1 MVKIKFEYPL
11 QEYAI
16 TKKSPVYVELQGNR
30 FVVPVSYNGDKQK
43 FVDELFSKDE
53 IVQTYPKGERK
64 YAYVEIDGYKVI
76 APHRWASGKL
86 DFQIINRMM
95 DMAILKYNNAA
106 RIAKMHRK
114 STSRFSSNSLISLD
128 NRLIDKQIDGIAG
141 FLGERVRGALHK
153 INEFELNVGEKGVR
167 HTINYG
173 ARVLSGVLAAPVIL
187 AAAVS
192 QKNQKA
198 SQKLTKIAKL
208 ILNKK
213 IWQEDLLDKTKSQET
228 AEKLNELAD
237 KTCDRI
243 TLLIERFS
251 SRFANW
257 SRKNS
262 PQAVASTANYIAE
275 NKKKTALYTAITTS
289 FIGGGAALSGNN
301 GSKSN
306 SSENQIT
313 VTDTHQ
319 TLLPDTKLTFTPI
332 KYTIT
337 DRQSFEDAFNASL
350 PLIHRALLAT
360 EWFSDNGYSDNNNAA
375 SNTLGVGLW
384 WFPENY
390 AKDRNPQS
398 VEWEHTKDFLKKHPS
413 VKVNYEEAM
422 ELTEGWFRYR
432 NTLKDKEHPKTV
444 LDNMYERL
452 KGCELAPHE
461 LAAIASVYYNDE
473 SCGRRLCSFVHDNY
487 QNKFACAEYISK
499 LQPKD
504 ASFDKGIQ
512 KRHCHEALYYLNY
525 NNYCAKVL
533 DFNVNSGVNS
543 KGRFVVNT
551 APTSLENEEYQG
563 FLSELQNHKLGV
575 QTDIL
580 VEKMCKFAPPSGINF
595 TTVSLRD
602 FIGSNASN
610 AKKMTQIA
618 HYDNSTTVHFSD
630 VVKSTQQR
638 A

>member
-1 MVKIKFEYPL
+1 MVKIKQEYPL
-11 QEYAI
+11 QEYVAA
-16 TKKSPVYVELQGNR
+16 KKSPIYIELHGNR

-43 FVDELFSKDE
+43 FVDDLFSRDE
-53 IVQTYPKGERK
+53 VIKTYPKGERK

-95 DMAILKYNNAA
+95 DMAILKYNNAV

-114 STSRFSSNSLISLD
+114 TTSQFSSESLISLD
-128 NRLIDKQIDGIAG
+128 NSLTDKQVNGIAG
-141 FLGERVRGALHK
+141 FLGKRTRNALHK
-153 INEFELNVGEKGVR
+153 INEFELKVGEKGVR

-173 ARVLSGVLAAPVIL
+173 ARLLSGVLAAPVVL

-192 QKNQKA
+192 QKNEKR
-198 SQKLTKIAKL
+198 SQNLIKIAKL
-208 ILNKK
+208 ILKP
-213 IWQEDLLDKTKSQET
+213 WQKDLLDKDQSQET

-237 KTCDRI
+237 KICDRI

-262 PQAVASTANYIAE
+262 PQAVAVAKNDLSE
-275 NKKKTALYTAITTS
+275 NKKKAALYTAITTS

-301 GSKSN
+301 GNKSN

-313 VTDTHQ
+313 VTDTNQ
-319 TLLPDTKLTFTPI
+319 TPLPNTKQTYTPV

-360 EWFSDNGYSDNNNAA
+360 EWFSSDGYSDNKNPAK
-375 SNTLGVGLW
+375 NTIGKGLY
-384 WFPENY
+384 WFPNTDKFR
-390 AKDRNPQS
+390 ADGSIDIDNINWKT
-398 VEWEHTKDFLKKHPS
+398 VEWIKTKEYLKKHPNF
-413 VKVNYEEAM
+413 KINYKDAKFV
-422 ELTEGWFRYR
+422 TEQWY
-432 NTLKDKEHPKTV
+432 KTREGGRIITKMSS
-444 LDNMYERL
+444 LL

-473 SCGRRLCSFVHDNY
+473 SCGRKLCSFVHDNY

-504 ASFDKGIQ
+504 SSFDEGIQ

-525 NNYCAKVL
+525 NNYCARVL

-551 APTSLENEEYQG
+551 APTSLEIREYQG
-563 FLSELQNHKLGV
+563 FLSELHNHKLGV
-575 QTDIL
+575 QTDRL
-580 VEKMCKFAPPSGINF
+580 VEKMCKFAPESGINF
-595 TTVSLRD
+595 TTVSLRE
-602 FIGSNASN
+602 FINTNATD
-610 AKKMTQIA
+610 AKNMTQVA
-618 HYDNSTTVHFSD
+618 CYDSPKTVD
-630 VVKSTQQR
+630 ILNVVKSAQR
-638 A
+638 RA